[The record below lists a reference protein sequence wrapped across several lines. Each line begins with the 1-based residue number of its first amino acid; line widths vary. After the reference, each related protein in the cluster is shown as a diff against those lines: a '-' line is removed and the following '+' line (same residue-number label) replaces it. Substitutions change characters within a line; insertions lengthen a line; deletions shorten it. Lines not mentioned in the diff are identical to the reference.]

1 MESGLSP
8 LPQGAGADPRAG
20 PLLIGWREYLGFPD
34 WGIRRVKVK
43 IDTGAR
49 TSALDVAGYELIEVD
64 GQAVVAELRL
74 ALHRKDPGRLTV
86 VRAPVLGTAVVRNTS
101 GVCEHRPLI
110 ETTIRLG
117 PVVKRVRLT
126 VANRSRMRFRMILG
140 RTALGGDFLVDVS
153 KQYLLRS

>member
-1 MESGLSP
+1 MLADQGTPEGCVSNRSAEIALP
-8 LPQGAGADPRAG
+8 LQLWATAA
-20 PLLIGWREYLGFPD
+20 
-34 WGIRRVKVK
+34 
-43 IDTGAR
+43 
-49 TSALDVAGYELIEVD
+49 TS
-64 GQAVVAELRL
+64 R
-74 ALHRKDPGRLTV
+74 